1 VSGRRERGVETL
13 APLESS
19 VKEAA
24 RVLQEAESRKVTIRL
39 LGGLAFYFRC
49 PSAKN
54 PNLTRE
60 YGDLDVIGH
69 LKESRGIKTLF
80 AELGYTPRARF
91 NALQGQRRLIFEDE
105 ANRRRVDIFLD
116 IFEMC
121 HKFDFSKRLEVDHYT
136 LPLADLLVTKLQIV
150 EINTKDIKDVL
161 SLLLDY
167 EVGTT
172 DVSQTNGEY
181 ISKLC
186 GSDWGFYRTF
196 TANLDKLLVQAE
208 GCGLTETEQK
218 MVAERIGKLKE
229 MIEAAP
235 KSTGWKMRARVGDRV
250 RWYELPE
257 ET

>member
-1 VSGRRERGVETL
+1 MEIFV
-13 APLESS
+13 PLESS

-24 RVLQEAESRKVTIRL
+24 RVLQEAESKRVTIRL

-60 YGDLDVIGH
+60 YGDLDIIGH
-69 LKESRGIKTLF
+69 LKESRGIKVLF
-80 AELGYTPRARF
+80 ADLGYTPRARF

-105 ANRRRVDIFLD
+105 ANRRRVDVFLD

-121 HKFDFSKRLEVDHYT
+121 HKFDFSKRLDVDRYT

-172 DVSQTNGEY
+172 DVSQINGEY
-181 ISKLC
+181 IAKLC

-196 TANLDKLLVQAE
+196 TANLDKLIVQAE
-208 GCGLTETEQK
+208 SCGLTEAELK
-218 MVAERIGKLKE
+218 LVADHIGKLKG
-229 MIEAAP
+229 MIETVP